1 MSLKNV
7 DWKSKMPIFFTE
19 EGKLKE
25 KRLAIAAGIVV
36 AVVAIIV
43 IAIIVAK
50 HASKHND

>member
-7 DWKSKMPIFFTE
+7 DWKSKMPVFFTE

-25 KRLAIAAGIVV
+25 KKLAVAVGIVV

-50 HASKHND
+50 HATKNND